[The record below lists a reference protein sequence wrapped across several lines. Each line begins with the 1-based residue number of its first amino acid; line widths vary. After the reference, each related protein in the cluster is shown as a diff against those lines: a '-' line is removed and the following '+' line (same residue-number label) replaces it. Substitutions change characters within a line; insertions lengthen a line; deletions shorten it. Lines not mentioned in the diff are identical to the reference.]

1 MSTICGHFVENNKIK
16 SADIYDMLKKMEHR
30 GPDTHGAYLDGRLVK
45 VNEVDELKGVLSNES
60 HIALGHSRLK
70 ITGSEKTTQP
80 YTSCDNKLALIHNGE
95 IYNYQ
100 KLRTLLYK
108 QHEIKTGSDSEI
120 IVHLL
125 EEIYQ
130 GNLMD
135 AMKKVIRLLDGMY
148 SLAVT
153 DGESLVVARDPIGKK
168 PLYYIKNEN
177 ITYFASEK
185 KALWNGKDTP
195 ERLNPGD
202 ILNIDNSG
210 VRVEEGFHLQMPQID
225 IVDFREA
232 VQIYKDVLITAVK
245 KRVTGLTE
253 SRIGVIFSGG
263 IDSVLIAKLL
273 QREGK
278 SVICYC
284 TGTEESG
291 DIVAARSVAK
301 DLGLEL
307 KTTIIAEDMVEEMLP
322 EIIQSVEE
330 SGLLQVEVAIPMYL
344 AAKLA
349 AKDNIRVMFTGQAA
363 DELFAGYPWYNDVL
377 SDFGYLMLHEK
388 LWEDLVL
395 AYTDTLER
403 EDKLTMAHSIELR
416 APYLDKD
423 IIQTAMRMSPRLKIH
438 DKNDN
443 LRKRVHREAAVELGV
458 PPYISFR
465 TKNPAQSGSGIHGI
479 VEKIAVKNSHKIDP
493 KLVDENIK
501 RDKGSIY
508 RYGEDMYG
516 DETAR
521 FYLQRIEEDI
531 QKKYIPPFLAS

>member
-1 MSTICGHFVENNKIK
+1 MSSICGHFVNNNKIK
-16 SADIYDMLKKMEHR
+16 STDIYDMLKKMEHR
-30 GPDTHGAYLDGRLVK
+30 GPDTHGVYLDGRLVK
-45 VNEVDELKGVLSNES
+45 VDDVDELKEDLSNES
-60 HIALGHSRLK
+60 HIALGHSRLR
-70 ITGSEKTTQP
+70 IVGSEKMTQP
-80 YTSCDNKLALIHNGE
+80 YISCDRKLALIHNGE

-108 QHEIKTGSDSEI
+108 QHEIKTSSDSEI

-125 EEIYQ
+125 EEVYQ
-130 GNLMD
+130 GDLLD
-135 AMKKVIRLLDGMY
+135 ATKKIIGLLDGTY

-153 DGESLVVARDPIGKK
+153 DGESIVVARDPIGKT
-168 PLYYIKNEN
+168 PLYYITNGN
-177 ITYFASEK
+177 VTYFASEK

-195 ERLNPGD
+195 KRLNPGD

-210 VRVEEGFHLQMPQID
+210 VEVSEGFHLQFPQVD

-232 VQIYKDVLITAVK
+232 VESYKYALIESVK
-245 KRVTGLTE
+245 KRLTGLSV

-263 IDSVLIAKLL
+263 IDSVLISKLL

-278 SVICYC
+278 NIICYC

-291 DIVAARSVAK
+291 DIIAARSVAK

-307 KTTIIAEDMVEEMLP
+307 KTTIITEAMVEDILP
-322 EIIQSVEE
+322 EVIRNVEE

-349 AKDNIRVMFTGQAA
+349 AEDDIRVMFTGQAA
-363 DELFAGYPWYNDVL
+363 DELFAGYPWYKDVL
-377 SDFGYLMLHEK
+377 NDFGYVRLHEK
-388 LWEDLVL
+388 LWEDLIL
-395 AYTDTLER
+395 SYTDTLER

-416 APYLDKD
+416 APYLDKYL
-423 IIQTAMRMSPRLKIH
+423 IQTVMRMSPRLKIQ

-443 LRKRVHREAAVELGV
+443 LRKTVHREAAVELGI
-458 PPYISFR
+458 PPYIAFR
-465 TKNPAQSGSGIHGI
+465 AKNPAQSGSGIHEI
-479 VEKIAVKNSHKIDP
+479 VEKIAKRHISGIDHD
-493 KLVDENIK
+493 LVNENIN

-508 RYGEDMYG
+508 RYGEEMYG
-516 DETAR
+516 DDAAR
-521 FYLQRIEEDI
+521 IYVQRMEEDI

>member
-1 MSTICGHFVENNKIK
+1 MSTICGHFVENSKIK

-70 ITGSEKTTQP
+70 ITGNEKTTQP
-80 YTSCDNKLALIHNGE
+80 YNSCDGKLALIHNGE

-108 QHEIKTGSDSEI
+108 QHEIKTSSDSEI

-130 GNLMD
+130 GDLLS
-135 AMKKVIRLLDGMY
+135 AMKKVIGLLDGMY

-168 PLYYIKNEN
+168 PLYYIKSEN

-185 KALWNGKDTP
+185 KALWNGKDNP

-210 VRVEEGFHLQMPQID
+210 VRLEEGFHLQMPQID
-225 IVDFREA
+225 IIDFQEA

-263 IDSVLIAKLL
+263 IDSVLISKLL

-278 SVICYC
+278 NITCYC

-291 DIVAARSVAK
+291 DIVAARSVAD

-307 KTTIIAEDMVEEMLP
+307 KTTIIAEDRVEEMLP

-349 AKDNIRVMFTGQAA
+349 AEDNIRVMFTGQAA

-377 SDFGYLMLHEK
+377 SDFGYLRLHEK
-388 LWEDLVL
+388 LWEDLIL

-423 IIQTAMRMSPRLKIH
+423 LIQTVMRMSPRLKIQ

-443 LRKRVHREAAVELGV
+443 LRKTVHRQAAVELGI

-465 TKNPAQSGSGIHGI
+465 AKNPAQSGSGIHGI
-479 VEKIAVKNSHKIDP
+479 IKKIADNHVQNIDSD
-493 KLVDENIK
+493 LVDENLR

-508 RYGEDMYG
+508 RYGDDIYG
-516 DETAR
+516 DDAPR

-531 QKKYIPPFLAS
+531 QKKYIPPFLAD